1 MSLTPETAAFLVEQL
16 EREAE
21 AMSGRGSTPDLG
33 DLEIPED

>member
-21 AMSGRGSTPDLG
+21 TMQARGSTPDLG